1 MNKWFIK
8 RRCWRHKRYVR
19 ARMAEI
25 QSELCQEAI
34 DTGIVNLEKR
44 KQLLKYQAHYNYYE
58 NGIK

>member
-1 MNKWFIK
+1 
-8 RRCWRHKRYVR
+8 
-19 ARMAEI
+19 MAEL

-34 DTGIVNLEKR
+34 ATGVVNLEKR